1 MMNKKKKFSIFSFL
15 ICVLTTIFVFS
26 LNKTFAE
33 TPEVSVSGKFVD
45 TIQNVK
51 VSNNE
56 GGVLDWEL
64 QQWATF
70 RINADYD
77 LSGKNVKAGDSTVVT
92 VPDALMITST
102 SFKIRDINTNEIIA
116 NADVNPDNKSITI
129 TYTDYVEKHSDTS
142 GSFFFY
148 ARIDFKK
155 HPQKGEI
162 PVEITINKETKF
174 GGKVSFTGVGDGN
187 PNELKKTSWV
197 HSDNPRIITYGIS
210 INQKKQ
216 SIKEVTIEDK

>member
-155 HPQKGEI
+155 VKY
-162 PVEITINKETKF
+162 
-174 GGKVSFTGVGDGN
+174 
-187 PNELKKTSWV
+187 
-197 HSDNPRIITYGIS
+197 R
-210 INQKKQ
+210 
-216 SIKEVTIEDK
+216 

>member
-1 MMNKKKKFSIFSFL
+1 MSNKKKFSIFSFL

-26 LNKTFAE
+26 FNKTFAE

-45 TIQNVK
+45 TIKNVK

-56 GGVLDWEL
+56 GGDLNWDL

-142 GSFFFY
+142 GNFFFY

-155 HPQKGEI
+155 HPQKGEV
-162 PVEITINKETKF
+162 PVEITINKETK
-174 GGKVSFTGVGDGN
+174 
-187 PNELKKTSWV
+187 
-197 HSDNPRIITYGIS
+197 Y
-210 INQKKQ
+210 
-216 SIKEVTIEDK
+216 

>member
-15 ICVLTTIFVFS
+15 IFVLTTIFVFS
-26 LNKTFAE
+26 LNKISAE

-45 TIQNVK
+45 TIQNIK

-56 GGVLDWEL
+56 GGVLDWDL

-92 VPDALMITST
+92 VPDALMITNT

-116 NADVNPDNKSITI
+116 NAEVSPDNKSITI
-129 TYTDYVEKHSDTS
+129 T
-142 GSFFFY
+142 
-148 ARIDFKK
+148 
-155 HPQKGEI
+155 
-162 PVEITINKETKF
+162 
-174 GGKVSFTGVGDGN
+174 
-187 PNELKKTSWV
+187 
-197 HSDNPRIITYGIS
+197 
-210 INQKKQ
+210 
-216 SIKEVTIEDK
+216 